1 MKEGVLAALSGVI
14 VHPVQTLREITGEKP
29 WVWGIVVYLVSSW
42 VSFMAS
48 FLTGWRNL
56 PEVFMPSEL
65 NLSAFLVGVV
75 LSAPI
80 FSLLG
85 LLVISGIYHLIAR
98 LLRGEGS
105 FVGLLSGL
113 GFASFPTILTA
124 PFALLGVVG
133 GLFGSLVYN
142 LAVFAV
148 SIWVLVLNII
158 AIRENY
164 AFSTGK
170 AVLTF
175 FIPVILF
182 FVLVM
187 LAILV
192 AVVVAALALGG
203 L

>member
-14 VHPVQTLREITGEKP
+14 VHPVQTLRAITKEKP

-42 VSFMAS
+42 VSFTAS
-48 FLTGWRNL
+48 FLTGWRSL
-56 PEVFMPSEL
+56 PEVSMPSGL

-75 LSAPI
+75 LSVPI
-80 FSLLG
+80 FSLVG
-85 LLVISGIYHLIAR
+85 LLVFSGIYHLIAR
-98 LLRGEGS
+98 LLKGEGS

-113 GFASFPTILTA
+113 GFASFPTILTT
-124 PFALLGVVG
+124 PFALLGVAG
-133 GLFGSLVYN
+133 GIFGSFIYN

-164 AFSTGK
+164 AFSTGR

-175 FIPVILF
+175 FIPVILL

-192 AVVVAALALGG
+192 AVVVAVLALGG

>member
-1 MKEGVLAALSGVI
+1 VKEGVLAALSGVI

-98 LLRGEGS
+98 LLKGEGS